1 MDPYTRSTF
10 LMQRLLN
17 HQLSSC
23 GNYVSLLR
31 IKCLSLITQ
40 TNTEYVM
47 QTLLRVK
54 VIGLKSK
61 THGPT
66 LLTTMHNFPSAL
78 EENLERN
85 QIYFGILP
93 ADKYKRI

>member
-1 MDPYTRSTF
+1 
-10 LMQRLLN
+10 
-17 HQLSSC
+17 
-23 GNYVSLLR
+23 
-31 IKCLSLITQ
+31 
-40 TNTEYVM
+40 M